1 MLAHTCTPCL
11 LCVLCAPQLEAM
23 RRGIEREFE
32 ALEAELLRLKGGRA
46 AAAAGCAGCVQH
58 SKRGGGAGGG
68 AGAEARKRRRV
79 ARASALAKLRPP
91 PAQQPSAATLLAAG
105 AACGAAAVL
114 LAVVGWLAHTAHG
127 RPAAAPHV
135 AALVPVLR
143 GPLLVMQHVVLC
155 VRARACVSAARAQPP
170 HCSITS

>member
-1 MLAHTCTPCL
+1 LHA
-11 LCVLCAPQLEAM
+11 VLCAAQLEAM
-23 RRGIEREFE
+23 RRGVEREFE

-46 AAAAGCAGCVQH
+46 AAAAGCAGCCAQH
-58 SKRGGGAGGG
+58 SKRGGAGGG

-91 PAQQPSAATLLAAG
+91 PLQQPCAATLLAAG

-114 LAVVGWLAHTAHG
+114 LALVGWLAHTAHG
-127 RPAAAPHV
+127 LPAAAPHV

-143 GPLLVMQHVVLC
+143 GPLLVMQHIVLC
-155 VRARACVSAARAQPP
+155 VRARA
-170 HCSITS
+170 